1 MGVDRVTTEN
11 LRVVEIDT
19 ERNLILIRGAVP
31 GTEGGTVVVRPSVK
45 AKGQARRVRTQP
57 AKK

>member
-11 LRVVEIDT
+11 LKVVSVDA

-45 AKGQARRVRTQP
+45 VKGQARRIRVAP